1 MSIGTSE
8 RGQSV
13 YSLFSGTSNKSES
26 STATTAKAPNSFKH
40 LLIVFGGQAGI
51 EPAVANDPVLAAK
64 GLDKSMASELF
75 DAWVNLVPRQ
85 GSRTIR
91 TEEAVTIGLAAL
103 KPWVDE
109 MYEEQVGGL

>member
-1 MSIGTSE
+1 MSVGTSE

-13 YSLFSGTSNKSES
+13 YSLFSGHGNDAGSDRS
-26 STATTAKAPNSFKH
+26 ATTTVKAPNSFKH

-51 EPAVANDPVLAAK
+51 EPAVANDPVLAEK

-75 DAWVNLVPRQ
+75 DAWVNLVPKQ

-91 TEEAVTIGLAAL
+91 TEEAVVIGLAAL
-103 KPWVDE
+103 KPWIDGMDGE
-109 MYEEQVGGL
+109 